1 MKTTKVIY
9 NLLIIFILS
18 LTLTSCASRN
28 NTQFKSQ
35 TWSENKKNISS
46 IKNYSAKGKFAYVSS
61 QNSFSAYFSILQTN
75 SNMTIEATNLIG
87 INLFTIK
94 ITKNEISFY
103 SDKANFNG
111 PINEANNRLKTETG
125 LTFPVSKIKYWVLGL
140 PNQNN
145 DIIFNKDNLVYL
157 LTSKNGNKDSWKVRY
172 DKYQFINGYPLPET
186 ININNKNVKIKLVI
200 NSWDI
205 ENV

>member
-61 QNSFSAYFSILQTN
+61 QNSFSAYFSLLQTN

-94 ITKNEISFY
+94 ITKNEISFFSNISY
-103 SDKANFNG
+103 ISLANSSLPHHDFLRPIYFSQDIVESKDPPLVKLSTSLLLRNFSKYFSISSSIDNG
-111 PINEANNRLKTETG
+111 
-125 LTFPVSKIKYWVLGL
+125 
-140 PNQNN
+140 
-145 DIIFNKDNLVYL
+145 
-157 LTSKNGNKDSWKVRY
+157 
-172 DKYQFINGYPLPET
+172 
-186 ININNKNVKIKLVI
+186 
-200 NSWDI
+200 
-205 ENV
+205 